1 MNTDEY
7 KYNTDEY
14 KYSYNEN
21 NEGAINVN
29 MDGSVF
35 DEKPFLRVW
44 YCLFLQNWVRIFI
57 FSLLWKLSPRKLI
70 CSMKKIDSVCEVSTF
85 LDGVLSL

>member
-14 KYSYNEN
+14 QYSYNEN

-29 MDGSVF
+29 MDGSAF

-57 FSLLWKLSPRKLI
+57 FSLL
-70 CSMKKIDSVCEVSTF
+70 
-85 LDGVLSL
+85 